1 MIKKSLLYIV
11 FLFSFLFTQNDTLN
25 YHISLSLHEELIN
38 DFFKGMGDISGKGET
53 PIGSY
58 QWKLLEP
65 KIDIEE
71 DTILFV
77 SKVRLSVG
85 DIKTHKDVKGWVSA
99 VFNEETNK
107 VELKIEEAKVV
118 LDLDI
123 FGKNVVLT
131 ELDIAHYF
139 SKPFNLNGPQAM
151 KEHIEFNLPNGDI
164 RKIKVS
170 KKESHM
176 YLKKDV
182 IIVRTLLGFS
192 E

>member
-107 VELKIEEAKVV
+107 IELKIEEAKVV

>member
-1 MIKKSLLYIV
+1 MIKTPPLYIIL
-11 FLFSFLFTQNDTLN
+11 LFSFLFTQNDTLN

-85 DIKTHKDVKGWVSA
+85 DMKTHKDVKGWVSA
-99 VFNEETNK
+99 VFNKETNK

-170 KKESHM
+170 KKESRM

-182 IIVRTLLGFS
+182 IIVRTLLDFS

>member
-1 MIKKSLLYIV
+1 MIKNSLLYIIL
-11 FLFSFLFTQNDTLN
+11 LFSFLFTQNDTLN

-85 DIKTHKDVKGWVSA
+85 DMKTHKDVKGWVSA

-107 VELKIEEAKVV
+107 VELKIEEAKVI

-139 SKPFNLNGPQAM
+139 SKPFKLNGPQAM
-151 KEHIEFNLPNGDI
+151 KEHIEFNLPNGNV

-170 KKESHM
+170 KKESRM
-176 YLKKDV
+176 YLKKNV
-182 IIVRTLLGFS
+182 IIVRTLLDFS

>member
-58 QWKLLEP
+58 RWKLLEP